1 MLKNSLKQ
9 LIRQP
14 VKCLIFFLLLTAAT
28 ALVIVGLVLSMESAQ
43 RIQAVEDNYTTI
55 GTVHQGPVG
64 TDVSTSYTTCWGA
77 SFDETEVSAP
87 AIPLEVLN
95 FPGADY
101 VTPPEK
107 RPYFISYLPELN
119 HQEYNTVDRHI
130 LEFTPVAPFEEG
142 APTEVEVTRVFSSD
156 INEYSAN
163 IRGGNCPDKSMQ
175 VGDRFWFCQCYGD
188 TPVYPLEQ
196 GVKYVA
202 NLFLYRRCNVH
213 DVPEYGLY
221 RGVDSAQCDI
231 NGSLIDHGAFPYN
244 TDIYGERKEPQ
255 QMLLRQVDE
264 DFYQPGH
271 VGEIYEKWAQFY
283 EMEPNL
289 FLTTCTNSL
298 DLLPSW
304 HTGLSRL
311 SRGREITPEEF
322 ASGAAVCMIHESAAM
337 QNLLN
342 IGDKINLPLLCAYNG
357 SLNGVFPNEV
367 SLLDADGNFYEPFW
381 EQEYEIV
388 GMYTGVPRGGE
399 DLVGDM
405 FIIPTKSIGASWENH
420 LMHFGPMDKGT
431 TSFQIEN
438 GTIQQFDQALREAV
452 PEAARL
458 TITYDDLGYSE
469 IMSALNS
476 SRNIALLLLFSSL
489 LAALGIIALLLY
501 FFVVREKKRTAVE
514 RSLGMSKRQC
524 RVSLLSGML
533 IMAML
538 AVALGSFCGNLA
550 VKTLDSTKVSQSD
563 SAGASPEESSSAVEE
578 SGEDGESAEAQDA
591 LQTDGEYVY
600 STRYSFSA
608 ASERTLE
615 SADADVQIPRFV
627 YLSVP
632 AGVWL
637 VVLSFSLLLLTR
649 SFRTEPICLLSS
661 KGQ

>member
-1 MLKNSLKQ
+1 
-9 LIRQP
+9 
-14 VKCLIFFLLLTAAT
+14 
-28 ALVIVGLVLSMESAQ
+28 
-43 RIQAVEDNYTTI
+43 
-55 GTVHQGPVG
+55 
-64 TDVSTSYTTCWGA
+64 
-77 SFDETEVSAP
+77 
-87 AIPLEVLN
+87 
-95 FPGADY
+95 
-101 VTPPEK
+101 
-107 RPYFISYLPELN
+107 
-119 HQEYNTVDRHI
+119 
-130 LEFTPVAPFEEG
+130 
-142 APTEVEVTRVFSSD
+142 
-156 INEYSAN
+156 
-163 IRGGNCPDKSMQ
+163 MQ
-175 VGDRFWFCQCYGD
+175 VGDRFYFCQCYGD

-196 GVKYVA
+196 GEKYVA

-231 NGSLIDHGAFPYN
+231 EGNLIDHRAFSYN

-264 DFYQPGH
+264 DFYKPGH
-271 VGEIYEKWAQFY
+271 MGEIYEKWAQFY

-298 DLLPSW
+298 ELLPSW

-311 SRGREITPEEF
+311 SRGREITEDEF
-322 ASGAAVCMIHESAAM
+322 ASGAAVCIINEYAAM
-337 QNLLN
+337 KNLLDV
-342 IGDKINLPLLCAYNG
+342 GDKVNLPLLCAYNG

-388 GMYTGVPRGGE
+388 GMYTGAARGGE

-405 FIIPTKSIGASWENH
+405 FIIPTNSIKAGWENH
-420 LMHFGPMDKGT
+420 LMHFGPMDRGT

-438 GTIQQFDQALREAV
+438 GTIQQFDQALRAAV
-452 PEAARL
+452 PEAAGL
-458 TITYDDLGYSE
+458 TITYNDLGYSE

-533 IMAML
+533 IMALL
-538 AVALGSFCGNLA
+538 AVVLGSFCGNMAL
-550 VKTLDSTKVSQSD
+550 KTLDGANASQAD
-563 SAGASPEESSSAVEE
+563 SAEESSLTIEKSAENTEE
-578 SGEDGESAEAQDA
+578 SEAAQDA
-591 LQTDGEYVY
+591 AGGEYVY

-608 ASERTLE
+608 PIEHTIE
-615 SADADVQIPRFV
+615 SDDTEVRIPQSV
-627 YLSVP
+627 YLAVP

-637 VVLSFSLLLLTR
+637 AVLFFSLLLLAV
-649 SFRTEPICLLSS
+649 SFRKDPIYLLSA
-661 KGQ
+661 KGER